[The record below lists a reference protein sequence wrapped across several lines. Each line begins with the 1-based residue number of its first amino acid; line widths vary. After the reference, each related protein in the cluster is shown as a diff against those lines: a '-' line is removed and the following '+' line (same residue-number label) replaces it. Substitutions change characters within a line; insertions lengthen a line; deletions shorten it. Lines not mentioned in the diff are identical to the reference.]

1 MVSKICIIQTK
12 KKMVIE
18 NKPTNIHKHGSS
30 KAWWK
35 RDSNLITQLRHVLFS
50 TGKTVATAPY
60 INPHETH

>member
-12 KKMVIE
+12 KKKVIE

-35 RDSNLITQLRHVLFS
+35 RDSNLITQSRQVLFS
-50 TGKTVATAPY
+50 MGKTAPY